1 MAKILIV
8 DDSRTSRK
16 ILRNILEE
24 NGHEIIGEA
33 VNGLTGIEKC
43 KELEP
48 DLVTMDITM
57 PQMDGIEA
65 LRQIM
70 EYDKELKVVM
80 ATAAGQKDKML
91 QAIKIGAVE
100 YISKPFEPD
109 KVIKTINSIL
119 SH

>member
-43 KELEP
+43 KELKP

-80 ATAAGQKDKML
+80 ATAAGQKEKML

-100 YISKPFEPD
+100 YISKPFEPE